1 MARILPV
8 VVLVVVAYFYYRPLS
23 SWLHTR
29 SALANRQ
36 AQVAALERQKSQ
48 LERAVTR
55 AMSLQSLTRRAR
67 RIGLVQQGEQ
77 LFIVKG
83 IPAWRRAH
91 RHVKG

>member
-1 MARILPV
+1 
-8 VVLVVVAYFYYRPLS
+8 
-23 SWLHTR
+23 
-29 SALANRQ
+29 
-36 AQVAALERQKSQ
+36 
-48 LERAVTR
+48 
-55 AMSLQSLTRRAR
+55 MSLQSLTRRAR